1 MNIPN
6 NSAKI
11 SNSVENIINDLYASE
26 FASNN
31 VDLNVEAL
39 GVLNYTSGMK
49 LRLTFVDSFN
59 DDDVSEWKEIVYKHG
74 ASHLSVKCNT
84 SSGEI
89 DLNIEYKGIVSK
101 TLDIKWIARIGS
113 LLLASWSYHQLHLL
127 NQERYPFPSALSG

>member
-11 SNSVENIINDLYASE
+11 SNSVENIINDLYDSE

-127 NQERYPFPSALSG
+127 NQERYPFPSALYG